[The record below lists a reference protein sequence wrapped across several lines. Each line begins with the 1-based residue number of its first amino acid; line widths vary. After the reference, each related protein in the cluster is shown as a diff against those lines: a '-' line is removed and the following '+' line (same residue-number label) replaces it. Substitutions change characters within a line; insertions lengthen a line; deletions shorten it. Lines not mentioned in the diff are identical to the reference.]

1 MMSRSQ
7 RGGERMKAI
16 LEFDLTE
23 ERAEF
28 DMAVNGYKFSLVA
41 YYLDQHLRGL
51 IKYAPDN
58 QSEDTYKALQET
70 RDKLHQLLNEY
81 NLEV

>member
-1 MMSRSQ
+1 MMSRNQ
-7 RGGERMKAI
+7 RGEERMKAI

-41 YYLDQHLRGL
+41 YYLDQHLRAL

>member
-7 RGGERMKAI
+7 RGEERMKAI

-51 IKYAPDN
+51 IKYPPDN

>member
-1 MMSRSQ
+1 
-7 RGGERMKAI
+7 MKAI
-16 LEFDLTE
+16 LEFNLDE
-23 ERAEF
+23 EREEF
-28 DMAVNGYKFSLVA
+28 DFAINGSKYHSVIWD
-41 YYLDQHLRGL
+41 LDNHLRGL

-81 NLEV
+81 NLEI

>member
-1 MMSRSQ
+1 
-7 RGGERMKAI
+7 
-16 LEFDLTE
+16 
-23 ERAEF
+23 
-28 DMAVNGYKFSLVA
+28 
-41 YYLDQHLRGL
+41 L

>member
-1 MMSRSQ
+1 
-7 RGGERMKAI
+7 MKAI
-16 LEFDLTE
+16 LEFNLDE
-23 ERAEF
+23 EREQF

-41 YYLDQHLRGL
+41 CYLDQHLRGL

-58 QSEDTYKALQET
+58 QSEDTHKALQET

-81 NLEV
+81 NLEI

>member
-1 MMSRSQ
+1 
-7 RGGERMKAI
+7 MKAI
-16 LEFDLTE
+16 LEFNLDE
-23 ERAEF
+23 EREQF

-41 YYLDQHLRGL
+41 CYLDQHLRGL

-81 NLEV
+81 NLEI

>member
-1 MMSRSQ
+1 MMNRNQ
-7 RGGERMKAI
+7 RGEERMKAI